1 MKLLK
6 NHFVSIKKSAVQ
18 DEMIK
23 KKTVVRSKFS
33 QLNDKRFYFTDDF
46 KKEKGQKIK

>member
-18 DEMIK
+18 GEMIK
-23 KKTVVRSKFS
+23 KKVVRSKFS
-33 QLNDKRFYFTDDF
+33 QLNINDF
-46 KKEKGQKIK
+46 ILLMILRKKKVKK